1 MCLLDYET
9 VVKRKTVLNEMGNIK
24 NDMRKE
30 EVFFFLSLSFNKFL
44 SNNEIPFFLLLS
56 PPTKKGSG

>member
-30 EVFFFLSLSFNKFL
+30 EVFFFEF
-44 SNNEIPFFLLLS
+44 
-56 PPTKKGSG
+56 